1 MSSTTGSKAL
11 PTAQGRTLSLVA
23 VIASVFISTLTFAI
37 TTPLLAVRL
46 AAAGLSG
53 GWIGLNTGAGAAAI
67 LLVSMMT
74 PWLGRRLG
82 SFWALMLSILVMA
95 LGVGL
100 LPICNGLAGW
110 FLLRILIGAGI
121 AVHWVISEV
130 WINSVA
136 EEADRGKVVG
146 IYVAAVGLAYL
157 AGAPILLAIG
167 TMGDLPFLV
176 VTIMIA
182 TAAIPILLARRVVP
196 VLSPGKAGGVR
207 DAIRRQP
214 TVMAASLV
222 SGVAIAT
229 VLSFLLLYVERTG
242 QAEGAALLM
251 LFTVAAGNVL
261 LQVPIGMLADRLKAE
276 KLLMAV
282 SLVAFAGLFLMPFL
296 GPIGAL
302 RWPFLFVWGGS
313 LGGFYTLSLTLVGRR
328 FSRDE
333 LTGANAAFV
342 IVYEIGGMLGPMAS
356 GLGIDLWSPH
366 GALVPLA
373 LAYALFVIG
382 SLIARDQKRA
392 QAPRG

>member
-1 MSSTTGSKAL
+1 MSLATGRAAISSAR
-11 PTAQGRTLSLVA
+11 GRTLSLVA
-23 VIASVFISTLTFAI
+23 VIASAFISTLTFAI

-46 AAAGLSG
+46 SDAGLSG

-67 LLVSMMT
+67 LLVSMVT
-74 PWLGRRLG
+74 PWIGRRLG
-82 SFWALMLSILVMA
+82 GFWALMLSILVMA

-100 LPICNGLAGW
+100 LPVCDGLAGW

-121 AVHWVISEV
+121 GVHWVISEV

-157 AGAPILLAIG
+157 AASPILLAIG
-167 TMGDLPFLV
+167 TQGDLPFLV

-182 TAAIPILLARRVVP
+182 MAALPILLARRLVP
-196 VLSPGKAGGVR
+196 ALPAGPAGGMR
-207 DAIRRQP
+207 DAINRQP
-214 TVMAASLV
+214 TVMGASLV

-229 VLSFLLLYVERTG
+229 VLSFILLYVQRTG
-242 QAEGAALLM
+242 VAENAALLM

-261 LQVPIGMLADRLKAE
+261 LQVPIGMLADRLRAE
-276 KLLMAV
+276 RLLMAV
-282 SLVAFAGLFLMPFL
+282 SCVALAGLFLMPFL
-296 GPIGAL
+296 QPMGAL

-333 LTGANAAFV
+333 LPGANAAFV
-342 IVYEIGGMLGPMAS
+342 IVYEIGGMLGPMAA
-356 GLGIDLWSPH
+356 GLGMDLWNPH

-373 LAYALFVIG
+373 LAYAVFVAG
-382 SLIARDQKRA
+382 SLVATMRRLGQ
-392 QAPRG
+392 PPNG